1 MTSSTPVNVA
11 PKDRDL
17 FYAAAVAGLR
27 ALDRRDGS
35 ARRFGSDA
43 DTRWASFKGALND
56 SDRID
61 FLLRDAAV
69 TWGVGFSPAEAFGLF
84 GLAPDEPFG
93 PDWQPLSTAAARR
106 YLEGDA
112 TAVSPDE
119 LGKLMGVTGGSV
131 QLPTITASTRLAV
144 AGGAALVAVAR
155 TFSERS
161 DLSWSDQVLA
171 VATTPVH
178 RQLAGLLA
186 ILTGAAAR
194 TRLTQPADDLRAAL
208 KAAGFA
214 QLDVAVVSPDA
225 EADCADFAR
234 RAAGVA

>member
-1 MTSSTPVNVA
+1 MTSSTPANVA
-11 PKDRDL
+11 EKDRDL

-27 ALDRRDGS
+27 ALDQRDGS
-35 ARRFGSDA
+35 ARRFGRDA

-61 FLLRDAAV
+61 FLLRDAGV

-112 TAVSPDE
+112 AVVTPE
-119 LGKLMGVTGGSV
+119 ALGKLMSVTGGPV
-131 QLPTITASTRLAV
+131 ELPTITPSTRLAV
-144 AGGAALVAVAR
+144 AGGAALIAVAGAF
-155 TFSERS
+155 TDRS
-161 DLSWSDQVLA
+161 DVSWSDQVLA
-171 VATTPVH
+171 VASTPVH

-194 TRLTQPADDLRAAL
+194 TRLARPGDDMRATL

-214 QLDVAVVSPDA
+214 QLDVAVVSADA
-225 EADCADFAR
+225 EPDCADFAR